1 MLDEVKSRIQRK
13 ISGVEDPRN
22 TIAFAIVNS
31 GVEVGVAL
39 RVLTFLCFFC
49 LDDPPAFSAQSWFLY
64 SPVISE
70 CSLTSLSLCPLL
82 FTLPLLILQ

>member
-39 RVLTFLCFFC
+39 RVLTFL
-49 LDDPPAFSAQSWFLY
+49 
-64 SPVISE
+64 
-70 CSLTSLSLCPLL
+70 
-82 FTLPLLILQ
+82 